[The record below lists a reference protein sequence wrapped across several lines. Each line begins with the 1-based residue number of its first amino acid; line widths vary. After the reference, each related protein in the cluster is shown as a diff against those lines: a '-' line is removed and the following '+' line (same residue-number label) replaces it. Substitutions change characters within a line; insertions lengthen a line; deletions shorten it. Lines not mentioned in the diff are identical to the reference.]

1 MAERTSQETST
12 DPSGAA
18 PGRASRR
25 GARASAGTITVT
37 SLVMLNVAAVVSLR
51 GLPAEAE
58 YGLASAFY
66 YLLAA
71 VCFLGPVAIV
81 AAELASTWPQEGGM
95 FRWVG
100 EAFGSRWG
108 FLAIAMV
115 FIEGCIWFPTVLTFA
130 AVTLAYTGP
139 ETRLDA
145 RVADDRFFVLLV
157 VLAVFW
163 AATLISLRGAT
174 AFART
179 ARWGGIVGT
188 LVPAALLVGLG
199 AAYLL
204 SGEPSQVPL
213 TWGAFVP
220 DLTHLDNIVLAA
232 GIFLFYAGI
241 EVNAV
246 HVGSIRRPERTYP
259 VAIGVAALVAVAVLT
274 LGTLTIAVVVPQQ
287 DISLTASLLTAF
299 DHLLTWAG
307 VPWAGPVLA
316 AMLAVG
322 VLAGVTTWVAG
333 PATGLHAVARAGFLP
348 RWFHRTN
355 RHGMASNILLVQAL
369 VVTALSVMFVVMPSV
384 QSAYQLLSQLTVILY
399 LVAYLLMFAAVLA
412 LRRSQP
418 DRPRPY
424 RVPGGRVG
432 VWVVGGTGFVASLLA
447 LVTSYVPPGQVA
459 VGSPVT
465 YVVLLV
471 VLSVVFVAVPVLVYR
486 ARRPAWRDETSTF
499 APFTWQEAGAPADR
513 SDGAPPA

>member
-1 MAERTSQETST
+1 MARTATSQH
-12 DPSGAA
+12 PARPAA
-18 PGRASRR
+18 A
-25 GARASAGTITVT
+25 TITAT

-58 YGLASAFY
+58 YGLSSAFY

-71 VCFLGPVAIV
+71 VCFLAPVAVV
-81 AAELASTWPQEGGM
+81 AAELASTWPEEGGM

-115 FIEGCIWFPTVLTFA
+115 FVEGCIWFPTVLTFA

-139 ETRLDA
+139 DA
-145 RVADDRFFVLLV
+145 RFDERVADDRLFVLAIVLV
-157 VLAVFW
+157 VFW
-163 AATLISLRGAT
+163 AATLIALRGAS

-204 SGEPSQVPL
+204 SGEPSRTTL
-213 TWGAFVP
+213 SWGAFVP
-220 DLTHLDNIVLAA
+220 DLTRLDNIVLAA

-246 HVGSIRRPERTYP
+246 HVRSIRQPERTYP
-259 VAIGVAALVAVAVLT
+259 LAILVAALVAVVVLT

-287 DISLTASLLTAF
+287 DISLTTSLLQAF
-299 DHLLTWAG
+299 DHLLAWAG
-307 VPWAGPVLA
+307 IGWAGPVVA

-355 RHGMASNILLVQAL
+355 DRGMATNILLVQAL
-369 VVTALSVMFVVMPSV
+369 VVTVLSVLFVVMPSV

-399 LVAYLLMFAAVLA
+399 LVAYLLMFAAVVV
-412 LRRSQP
+412 LRRTQP

-432 VWVVGGTGFVASLLA
+432 VWAVGGLGFVASLLA
-447 LVTSYVPPGQVA
+447 LVTSFAPPGQVA
-459 VGSPVT
+459 VGSPTT

-471 VLSVVFVAVPVLVYR
+471 ALALVFVALPLLLYR
-486 ARRPAWRDETSTF
+486 ARTPAWRDDSSTF
-499 APFTWQEAGAPADR
+499 APFTWQSTDAAPDR
-513 SDGAPPA
+513 GDPGPPG

>member
-1 MAERTSQETST
+1 MARTDIPQR
-12 DPSGAA
+12 PARPAA
-18 PGRASRR
+18 A
-25 GARASAGTITVT
+25 TITAT

-58 YGLASAFY
+58 YGLSSAFY

-71 VCFLGPVAIV
+71 VCFLAPVAIV
-81 AAELASTWPQEGGM
+81 AAELASTWPAEGGM

-115 FIEGCIWFPTVLTFA
+115 FVEGCIWFPTVLTFA

-139 ETRLDA
+139 DARLDEQ
-145 RVADDRFFVLLV
+145 VADDRVFVLAIVLV
-157 VLAVFW
+157 VFW
-163 AATLISLRGAT
+163 AATLIALRGAS

-204 SGEPSQVPL
+204 SGEPSRTTL
-213 TWGAFVP
+213 SWGAFVP
-220 DLTHLDNIVLAA
+220 DLTRFDNVVLAA

-259 VAIGVAALVAVAVLT
+259 VAILVAALVAVVVLT
-274 LGTLTIAVVVPQQ
+274 LGTLTIAVVVPQD
-287 DISLTASLLTAF
+287 DISLTTSLLQAF
-299 DHLLTWAG
+299 DHLLAWAG
-307 VPWAGPVLA
+307 IPWAGPVVA

-355 RHGMASNILLVQAL
+355 RRGMATNILLVQAL
-369 VVTALSVMFVVMPSV
+369 VVTVLSVMFVVMPSV

-399 LVAYLLMFAAVLA
+399 LVAYLLMFAAVVA

-418 DRPRPY
+418 ERPRPY
-424 RVPGGRVG
+424 RVPGGRPG
-432 VWVVGGTGFVASLLA
+432 VWVVGGVGFVASLLA
-447 LVTSYVPPGQVA
+447 LVTSFAPPGQVA

-471 VLSVVFVAVPVLVYR
+471 VLSVVFVVLPLLVYR
-486 ARRPAWRDETSTF
+486 ARTPGWRDAESSF
-499 APFTWQEAGAPADR
+499 EPFTWQSTGATDDPPRRRAAPDR
-513 SDGAPPA
+513 TAHDR

>member
-1 MAERTSQETST
+1 MAKRSG
-12 DPSGAA
+12 PS
-18 PGRASRR
+18 
-25 GARASAGTITVT
+25 SAGTITVT

-58 YGLASAFY
+58 YGLSSAFY

-71 VCFLGPVAIV
+71 VCFLAPVAIV
-81 AAELASTWPQEGGM
+81 AAELASTWPEEGGM

-108 FLAIAMV
+108 FVAIAMV

-130 AVTLAYTGP
+130 AVTLAYTGS
-139 ETRLDA
+139 DA
-145 RVADDRFFVLLV
+145 RFDERVADDRVFVLAV
-157 VLAVFW
+157 VLVVFW
-163 AATLISLRGAT
+163 AATLIALRGAS

-188 LVPAALLVGLG
+188 LVPAGLLVGLG

-204 SGEPSQVPL
+204 SGEPARTTLS
-213 TWGAFVP
+213 WGAFVP
-220 DLTHLDNIVLAA
+220 DLTRFDNIVLAA

-246 HVGSIRRPERTYP
+246 HVRSIRRPERTYP
-259 VAIGVAALVAVAVLT
+259 VAILVAALVAVVVLT

-287 DISLTASLLTAF
+287 DISLTTSLLQAF
-299 DHLLTWAG
+299 DRLLDWAG
-307 VPWAGPVLA
+307 IGWAGPVVA
-316 AMLAVG
+316 GMLAVG

-355 RHGMASNILLVQAL
+355 GRGMAVNILLVQAL
-369 VVTALSVMFVVMPSV
+369 VVTVLSVLFVVMPSV

-399 LVAYLLMFAAVLA
+399 LVAYLLMFAAVVA
-412 LRRSQP
+412 LRRTQP
-418 DRPRPY
+418 ERRRPY
-424 RVPGGRVG
+424 RVPGGRAG
-432 VWVVGGTGFVASLLA
+432 VWVVGGLGFVASLLA
-447 LVTSYVPPGQVA
+447 LLTSYAPPGQVA

-471 VLSVVFVAVPVLVYR
+471 VLSVLFVALPLVVYR
-486 ARRPAWRDETSTF
+486 ARRPAWRDGTSEF
-499 APFTWQEAGAPADR
+499 APFTWQEASARTAPETTRADEQ
-513 SDGAPPA
+513 A